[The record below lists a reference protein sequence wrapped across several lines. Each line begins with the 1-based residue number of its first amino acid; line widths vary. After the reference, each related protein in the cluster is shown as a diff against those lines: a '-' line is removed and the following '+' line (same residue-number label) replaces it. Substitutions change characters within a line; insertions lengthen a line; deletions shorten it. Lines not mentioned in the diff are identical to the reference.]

1 MISQER
7 TSRMKGIATVVLGC
21 LGFVVLVTT
30 LDWIA
35 KYLFAGVVASGLRA
49 RVTVELTAAM
59 IAEVGVL
66 LLLYIFLRRRG
77 ISFRSFGLWQ
87 PAPLAGW
94 IAAGLTAALFISFN
108 LVLPLRGNKDLG
120 EISLFHLYNAI
131 SAGLVAGF
139 VEEIFFRGFI
149 MNTLRRSGFGNT
161 AQVIL
166 SSILYGGV
174 HAAWGLTSGMFTFE
188 LVGGAVIGT
197 AVFGLFCS
205 AVYLLSRRSLMPILI
220 SHGLI
225 DFIIEPW
232 LFMVAVR
239 MLHH

>member
-1 MISQER
+1 M
-7 TSRMKGIATVVLGC
+7 
-21 LGFVVLVTT
+21 
-30 LDWIA
+30 
-35 KYLFAGVVASGLRA
+35 
-49 RVTVELTAAM
+49 
-59 IAEVGVL
+59 
-66 LLLYIFLRRRG
+66 
-77 ISFRSFGLWQ
+77 
-87 PAPLAGW
+87 
-94 IAAGLTAALFISFN
+94 
-108 LVLPLRGNKDLG
+108 
-120 EISLFHLYNAI
+120 
-131 SAGLVAGF
+131 
-139 VEEIFFRGFI
+139 
-149 MNTLRRSGFGNT
+149 
-161 AQVIL
+161 IL

-205 AVYLLSRRSLMPILI
+205 AVYLLSRRSLMPILV